1 MKIIAHPM
9 NQVNQKKKR
18 KQNKDVYKIPKT
30 KEELLYTFSDNAY
43 KCKIVDMGNACWTFK
58 HFTDDVQTRQYR
70 SLEVILGANY
80 DTPIDI
86 WSMGCMV
93 FEFLTGDLLFE
104 PKSGR
109 SYSKNDDHLAQM
121 IELLGIIP
129 KNIANRG
136 KYSNRYFNKRGELLH
151 IKKLK
156 FWTLKEVLHEKYH
169 FSEEDTNL
177 INSFIQPMLHF
188 NPQRRAT
195 ATECLNHPWIKDV
208 DVNDFSSVL

>member
-18 KQNKDVYKIPKT
+18 KQNKDVYKITKA

-70 SLEVILGANY
+70 ALEVIIGANY

-136 KYSNRYFNKRGELLH
+136 KYSNKYFNKRGELLH

-169 FSEEDTNL
+169 LSEEETNM

-188 NPQRRAT
+188 NPQTRAT